1 MSHSY
6 PDPGTLESEW
16 EEQESGED
24 AEVSG
29 VIVEPVA
36 GRQAEADLVALLQL
50 QSHAVRCGGI
60 AAVVVQV

>member
-6 PDPGTLESEW
+6 PDPGTVLSEG
-16 EEQESGED
+16 EQQEAGED

-36 GRQAEADLVALLQL
+36 GRQTEADPVALLQL
-50 QSHAVRCGGI
+50 QSHAVGCGSV
-60 AAVVVQV
+60 AAVVV